1 MSNRRRNETGN
12 RRNPIQDAIAQ
23 RAYESYLD
31 RGRLDGH
38 ALEDWLK
45 AEDELAA
52 AAAKPLGPTGEKE

>member
-1 MSNRRRNETGN
+1 MTRRRRNDTGE

-31 RGRLDGH
+31 RGRVEGH

-52 AAAKPLGPTGEKE
+52 AARKRVRPAEGKE